1 MESGIV
7 NLVINEIFVFDG
19 IDKWVEVVDIRYC
32 WFKDIILE
40 VGFLEYKG
48 VQINIF
54 VYNGILGIVI

>member
-48 VQINIF
+48 V
-54 VYNGILGIVI
+54 